1 MLSQYNKMLH
11 LLIDEQREKRLQ
23 ACLRKHRQRIP
34 IEEVDSSSDEEQ
46 PKKPGHPLFAGL
58 FDLL

>member
-1 MLSQYNKMLH
+1 MLH